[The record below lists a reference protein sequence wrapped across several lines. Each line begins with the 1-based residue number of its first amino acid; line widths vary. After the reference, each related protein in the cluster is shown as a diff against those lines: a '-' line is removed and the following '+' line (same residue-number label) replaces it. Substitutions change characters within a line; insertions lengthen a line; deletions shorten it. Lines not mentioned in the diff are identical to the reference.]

1 MGAVHIQQT
10 LAHMP
15 QSISQFKV
23 VFEER
28 EVTKRDIQ
36 FYLGREWGY
45 GNSEVTCF

>member
-1 MGAVHIQQT
+1 MGTVHIQQT

-28 EVTKRDIQ
+28 EGTKRDIQ
-36 FYLGREWGY
+36 LYLGRE
-45 GNSEVTCF
+45 

>member
-1 MGAVHIQQT
+1 MGAVHIQHT

-28 EVTKRDIQ
+28 EVTKRDIH

-45 GNSEVTCF
+45 GNCEVTCF